1 MSVRDRILADTDPQ
15 ERTRFMKLT
24 RRELGRLAAT
34 GAASQ
39 LASAAMAQGDD
50 RKIGYCP
57 VGLGRVSDNFLRAS
71 KASKHARITGL
82 VSGHRD
88 KAEKIAAEYGVS
100 AKNIYSYDNY
110 DAIGD
115 NKDIDAVYIGLPNS
129 MHAEYTIRAAKA
141 GKHVLCEKPMANT
154 PADCQAM
161 IDACRKAGKKLML
174 AYRCQYEPVVNLRA
188 VELIRTGKLGKIQ
201 TIDTAS
207 GFNIR
212 PGEWRL
218 DGKLAGGGPLMDM
231 GIYALN
237 GCRYLT
243 GEEPVEVKGVA
254 SVIDQDG
261 RFKDVEE
268 NLMWTM
274 KFPSGIV
281 ANCATSY
288 GANLGTFFRVH
299 GTKGMLLGE
308 PAWGYEGLRL
318 VTRIQGEQPTD
329 EPNPERHPAQFVRE
343 ADHFAE
349 CIFQNKEPK
358 TPGEEGLRDVKLI
371 AEIYRSCGRKV

>member
-1 MSVRDRILADTDPQ
+1 
-15 ERTRFMKLT
+15 MKLT

-39 LASAAMAQGDD
+39 LASAAMAQDDD

-88 KAEKIAAEYGVS
+88 KAEKIAAEYGVP

-110 DAIGD
+110 DAIAD
-115 NKDIDAVYIGLPNS
+115 NKEIDAIYIGLPNS

-154 PADCQAM
+154 PTDCQAM
-161 IDACRKAGKKLML
+161 IDACRKGGKKLML

-188 VELIRTGKLGKIQ
+188 VELIRSGKLGKIQ

-268 NLMWTM
+268 NLTWTM

-318 VTRIQGEQPTD
+318 VARIQGEQPID

-358 TPGEEGLRDVKLI
+358 TPGEEGLRDMKLI

>member
-1 MSVRDRILADTDPQ
+1 
-15 ERTRFMKLT
+15 
-24 RRELGRLAAT
+24 
-34 GAASQ
+34 
-39 LASAAMAQGDD
+39 MAQDDD

-88 KAEKIAAEYGVS
+88 KAEKIAAEYGVP

-110 DAIGD
+110 DAIAD
-115 NKDIDAVYIGLPNS
+115 NKEIDAIYIGLPNS

-154 PADCQAM
+154 PTDCQAM
-161 IDACRKAGKKLML
+161 IDACRKGGKKLML

-188 VELIRTGKLGKIQ
+188 VELIRSGKLGKIQ

-254 SVIDQDG
+254 SVIAQASWPIALRPTGPIWAHSFASTG
-261 RFKDVEE
+261 RRACSWASRRGG
-268 NLMWTM
+268 MRA
-274 KFPSGIV
+274 SGWWRAFR
-281 ANCATSY
+281 ANSRLTS
-288 GANLGTFFRVH
+288 
-299 GTKGMLLGE
+299 
-308 PAWGYEGLRL
+308 P
-318 VTRIQGEQPTD
+318 I
-329 EPNPERHPAQFVRE
+329 PNDIPP
-343 ADHFAE
+343 
-349 CIFQNKEPK
+349 N
-358 TPGEEGLRDVKLI
+358 
-371 AEIYRSCGRKV
+371 SCGRRTTSRSASFRTRSLRRRAKRDFGI